1 MIKRELGDN
10 AADTITGE
18 RIFPNEVVWDTGIKN
33 LVYPFDNYR
42 THVVKESTIV
52 WLAEKAGLIVKR
64 DVGDSGNSEVLDAGD
79 VESGNGEVKAG
90 KVKAGRR
97 KSVGGS
103 VGSVED

>member
-18 RIFPNEVVWDTGIKN
+18 RIFPNEAVWDTGIKN

-52 WLAEKAGLIVKR
+52 WLAEEAGLIVKR
-64 DVGDSGNSEVLDAGD
+64 DAGDSGDAEVVDGADAGVGD
-79 VESGNGEVKAG
+79 GEAPVG
-90 KVKAGRR
+90 KVKAGGR
-97 KSVGGS
+97 KSAGGS
-103 VGSVED
+103 VG